1 MWRAMIAKT
10 LVGVRLLKAVEVEGA
25 AILRHHLHPVAHV
38 VGVNVIRVH
47 REEVEDPFRNGERLR
62 R

>member
-1 MWRAMIAKT
+1 MAGHDCMT

-38 VGVNVIRVH
+38 VGINVIRVH
-47 REEVEDPFRNGERLR
+47 RKEVEDPFGNGKRVGR
-62 R
+62 